1 VGAVAAVVAVA
12 AGVKMVDWRYWV
24 VVCIWAVWELYWG
37 ISARGVKR
45 AASKESLA
53 TRIPVIVSLL
63 LSLVLMLAPGW
74 LGPFFGQRISP
85 DTDLLYFAGL
95 ALLGF
100 GMGWAFWARHTLG
113 SNWSGRVTIKE
124 DHELITRGPYRWV
137 RHPIYTG
144 VLFSFLGTALALGRM
159 GNLFAIGIMLVVFTH
174 KIRLE
179 ERVMDQHFGAKY
191 AGYRRTAKTLVPFI
205 W

>member
-1 VGAVAAVVAVA
+1 
-12 AGVKMVDWRYWV
+12 MLNWRYWLIV
-24 VVCIWAVWELYWG
+24 AIWAIWELYWG

-45 AASKESLA
+45 ATSKESLS
-53 TRIPVIVSLL
+53 TRIPVIIGLL

-74 LGPFFGQRISP
+74 LGPFFGQRILP
-85 DTDLLYFAGL
+85 DDDALYFAGL
-95 ALLGF
+95 ALLLF
-100 GMGWAFWARHTLG
+100 GMYWAFWARHTLG

-124 DHELITRGPYRWV
+124 EHELITRGPYRWV

-144 VLFSFLGTALALGRM
+144 VLFAFAGTALALGRM
-159 GNLFAIGIMLVVFTH
+159 GNLFAIAIMLVVFAH

-179 ERVMDQHFGAKY
+179 EKVLDQHFGTKY
-191 AGYRRTAKTLVPFI
+191 ADYRRSAKTLIPLI